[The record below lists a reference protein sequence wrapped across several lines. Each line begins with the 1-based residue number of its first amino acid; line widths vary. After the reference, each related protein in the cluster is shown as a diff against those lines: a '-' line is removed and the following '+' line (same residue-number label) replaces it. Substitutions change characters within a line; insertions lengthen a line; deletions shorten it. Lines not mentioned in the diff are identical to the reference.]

1 MQGNYAT
8 YVYIPGIVWVLWSLT
23 RLHVILVLRLG
34 PAQSMSLLRLHPG
47 FKRSSSRY
55 VAALPISHA
64 GSVSQLLPAALL
76 GQHHHRSPF
85 QLHAAHQ

>member
-23 RLHVILVLRLG
+23 RLHVILVMRLG

-47 FKRSSSRY
+47 FKRSSTR
-55 VAALPISHA
+55 
-64 GSVSQLLPAALL
+64 
-76 GQHHHRSPF
+76 
-85 QLHAAHQ
+85 